1 MKIWGDRCGKVDFIF
16 SVFLPA
22 FQRRC
27 DQPRG
32 HGLKIMSSSGQVQI
46 IRRYSPG
53 SFSVLIST
61 IFSVNVAFSF
71 LQLIKHNRFNL
82 SKIYFPIANKFLISS
97 FYLYFIKVESL
108 AKELAAR
115 EISVSTMGLTT

>member
-1 MKIWGDRCGKVDFIF
+1 MERSTLYFLF
-16 SVFLPA
+16 SFRHSNEDVISGVVMA
-22 FQRRC
+22 
-27 DQPRG
+27 
-32 HGLKIMSSSGQVQI
+32 LKIMSSSDQVQSI
-46 IRRYSPG
+46 KRYSPG

-71 LQLIKHNRFNL
+71 LQLIQNAINSFCPKYIFQL
-82 SKIYFPIANKFLISS
+82 SIKFSIESQA
-97 FYLYFIKVESL
+97 YLYFIKVESL